1 MNKKVLEKAVTKTV
15 KYYFKL
21 SSYEEAINKVL
32 EEIGEKRMFDV
43 HDKSICEDCHY
54 IKISNGL
61 LRLRHCKRC
70 GNYGE
75 KMLPA
80 TLRVIKVPVEIQIDC
95 PHCDE
100 EITASYRE
108 FLNVIG
114 GEYWGDCEGRLI
126 QCPRCEKEIE
136 IDDVELD

>member
-1 MNKKVLEKAVTKTV
+1 MDKKVLEKAVTKTV
-15 KYYFKL
+15 EYYFEGLRFKV
-21 SSYEEAINKVL
+21 AINKVL
-32 EEIGEKRMFDV
+32 EEIGEKRMFGV

-54 IKISNGL
+54 RKISDGL

-80 TLRVIKVPVEIQIDC
+80 TATIITAPVRVTVDC

-100 EITASYRE
+100 EIVTEYDNFIDVTGTEQSCDW
-108 FLNVIG
+108 G
-114 GEYWGDCEGRLI
+114 GVVI

-136 IDDVELD
+136 IEDAVWD